1 MGSSFPAPTDTDLLL
16 PGPAVLVEDV
26 HVDGEG
32 DVLQHEEDVCHRDGE
47 EDQVDG
53 VGAHLP
59 VAQHEDVQQVEEDA
73 EHADH
78 DGEVAVQ
85 PLPRLLAIGICNGS
99 SKVSCHSL
107 HHM

>member
-1 MGSSFPAPTDTDLLL
+1 M
-16 PGPAVLVEDV
+16 LVQDV

-32 DVLQHEEDVCHRDGE
+32 DVLQHEEDVRHRDGE
-47 EDQVDG
+47 QDQVDG

-85 PLPRLLAIGICNGS
+85 PLPRLLTINRDIATVFII
-99 SKVSCHSL
+99 
-107 HHM
+107 